1 MTITL
6 DRLPFDILFHISS
19 ILEFD
24 DIIHLG
30 HTCRQLKTLLHER
43 TLCRKAIEVSVALT
57 KGLMGFAD
65 FTLLSTML
73 PTAKKQG

>member
-6 DRLPFDILFHISS
+6 DRLPFDIIFHISS

-30 HTCRQLKTLLHER
+30 YTCRQLNALLYES
-43 TLCRKAIEVSVALT
+43 TLCRKAIEVRAV
-57 KGLMGFAD
+57 LMECRLS
-65 FTLLSTML
+65 FTDR
-73 PTAKKQG
+73 